1 MTAIRPA
8 TLEDAPG
15 ITHLLHQLGYPETP
29 EAVRDRVAQLGG
41 RDDSAVLVA
50 ENDHGRIVGCVH
62 VLIDCRLAE
71 GRRGEISSIVVDD
84 HLRSRGTGAML
95 VQAAAAWLK
104 SRGIGRLRVR
114 CNAVRDRAH
123 RFYDKLGFQQ
133 TKQQKVFDA
142 PVDNL
147 TDLQGL
153 S

>member
-1 MTAIRPA
+1 LTAIRPA
-8 TLEDAPG
+8 TVDDAPA
-15 ITHLLHQLGYPETP
+15 ITHLLHQLGYPGTP
-29 EAVRDRVAQLGG
+29 ESIRSRVAELCN
-41 RDDSAVLVA
+41 REDSAVLVA
-50 ENDHGRIVGCVH
+50 ESDRRRIIGCVH

-84 HLRSRGTGAML
+84 RRRSRGTGAML

-123 RFYDKLGFQQ
+123 VFYDRLGFQQ

-142 PVDNL
+142 PID
-147 TDLQGL
+147 DLVGGQEA